1 MYIIQYLGGWAV
13 PWGNYGDDRFGAAL
27 LRLGPMPAGLKGDAV
42 GEPWLLLALSRDES
56 PVGSQRFGW
65 LQKEPRWQDRGT
77 WDVLGFVGMCWDR
90 GWTGTS
96 SDLDFR
102 SNFHILG
109 CSETM
114 AHSRIYYKTDA
125 LTVTLRPG
133 CATLHIRWGHGSL
146 QGSQSG
152 CRFVAQPKVISTVE
166 RLNLENMTGQDVGE
180 RLFGCL
186 KLGRML
192 MTMFFFDSCGVVGDG
207 SKPSVASSRGSH
219 WPAILVTRMTRVA
232 VLANTRRRKQIKHSQ
247 FVLLP
252 ATGWNDSKSLQK
264 IRRLL
269 SQRGIEYAIA
279 KIRWIPSWDSGTTW
293 GRTKAMW
300 DKPEKS
306 WKQIY
311 AAALVPS
318 CYQTY
323 EGEGG
328 PKRRLP

>member
-1 MYIIQYLGGWAV
+1 M
-13 PWGNYGDDRFGAAL
+13 PWRSHWGRVA
-27 LRLGPMPAGLKGDAV
+27 PAH
-42 GEPWLLLALSRDES
+42 
-56 PVGSQRFGW
+56 Q
-65 LQKEPRWQDRGT
+65 
-77 WDVLGFVGMCWDR
+77 M
-90 GWTGTS
+90 
-96 SDLDFR
+96 
-102 SNFHILG
+102 
-109 CSETM
+109 
-114 AHSRIYYKTDA
+114 
-125 LTVTLRPG
+125 
-133 CATLHIRWGHGSL
+133 GSL
-146 QGSQSG
+146 QGSLQRSQSG

-192 MTMFFFDSCGVVGDG
+192 MIMFFFDSCGVVGDG

-219 WPAILVTRMTRVA
+219 WPAILVTRVA
-232 VLANTRRRKQIKHSQ
+232 VLANTRHRKQIKHLQ

-306 WKQIY
+306 WKQISY
-311 AAALVPS
+311 AAALVCPKLLPDLWGTGRWAKETPAIETKAQSSKGSPAAGIELLGKAPMTSHGASQCSACVAALKSLRRALKSGIFGSFLVGECFYLSYTMMTLPTCSQTQSLEDQVQTLNPFRPS
-318 CYQTY
+318 WANSLEEVKHEMPPSQTDQQH
-323 EGEGG
+323 E
-328 PKRRLP
+328 

>member
-1 MYIIQYLGGWAV
+1 MHMYIIQYLGGWAV

-96 SDLDFR
+96 NDLDFG

-133 CATLHIRWGHGSL
+133 CACTSDGVTPR
-146 QGSQSG
+146 
-152 CRFVAQPKVISTVE
+152 VTPKVPVWLQVCGAAQSHQHGGTAELGKHDWTGCWWTPLWLPETRPNVNDYVLFWFLWSGWGWVKAKCSIFAGEPLASNFGDQGRSFGQHPPQETDQTFAIRPAPGNWLEWLQVPPENQTTLEPE
-166 RLNLENMTGQDVGE
+166 RHWVCHRKNPLNTLVG
-180 RLFGCL
+180 
-186 KLGRML
+186 
-192 MTMFFFDSCGVVGDG
+192 
-207 SKPSVASSRGSH
+207 
-219 WPAILVTRMTRVA
+219 
-232 VLANTRRRKQIKHSQ
+232 
-247 FVLLP
+247 
-252 ATGWNDSKSLQK
+252 
-264 IRRLL
+264 
-269 SQRGIEYAIA
+269 
-279 KIRWIPSWDSGTTW
+279 
-293 GRTKAMW
+293 
-300 DKPEKS
+300 
-306 WKQIY
+306 
-311 AAALVPS
+311 
-318 CYQTY
+318 
-323 EGEGG
+323 
-328 PKRRLP
+328 